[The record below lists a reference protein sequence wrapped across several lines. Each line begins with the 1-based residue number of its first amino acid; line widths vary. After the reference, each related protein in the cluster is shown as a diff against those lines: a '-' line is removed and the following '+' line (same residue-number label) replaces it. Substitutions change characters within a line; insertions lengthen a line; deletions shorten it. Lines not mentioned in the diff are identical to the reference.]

1 MEIALTNTLTRRKER
16 FEPADPRRVTMYVCG
31 PTVYNTAHIGNA
43 RPPVVFDTLFRL
55 LRLTYGEGA
64 VIYARNYTDIDD
76 KIINAAIERG
86 VPIEAITRA
95 VEQQYEAD
103 MGALNVLMPTLRPRA
118 TENVP
123 AMITVIE
130 KLIARGVAY
139 VAPSGVYFSVA
150 ADEDYGKLSGRS
162 QDDLKAGARV
172 EGEDDKRAP
181 SDFALWKTTTKPGE
195 PSWEASFGAGRPGW
209 HIECSAMIEKELGSP
224 IDIHGGGID
233 LIFPHHENEIA
244 QSESAHGHK
253 LARVW
258 MHNGFLTMD
267 REKMSK
273 SIGNIITPRELLEQG
288 WQGETIRW
296 ALLSAHYRAPLD
308 WSDDLLRQ
316 AQASLDRLYGAVLR
330 LKHVAAADMAAPKAF
345 IEALADDLN
354 TPAAIAELSALV
366 TAANT
371 AKKPADQ
378 ANAKGELLAAARLL
392 GVLNDDPERWF
403 RATFGEQ
410 AAEIDALVAERVA
423 ARAAKNYAESD
434 RLRDELAVRGV
445 EVMDGPSGSTWRRKG

>member
-1 MEIALTNTLTRRKER
+1 MNIELTNTLTRRKEP
-16 FEPADPRRVTMYVCG
+16 FAPTDPARVTMYVCG

-55 LRLTYGEGA
+55 LRHVYGEHA

-76 KIINAAIERG
+76 KIINASIERG
-86 VPIEAITRA
+86 VPIEVITRA

-123 AMITVIE
+123 AMIAVIE
-130 KLIARGVAY
+130 KLIERGAAY
-139 VAPSGVYFSVA
+139 VVPSGVYFSVA
-150 ADEDYGKLSGRS
+150 ADEDYGRLSGRS

-172 EGEDDKRAP
+172 EGEDDKRSS
-181 SDFALWKTTTKPGE
+181 SDFALWKTTAKAGE
-195 PSWEASFGAGRPGW
+195 PAWEAPFGAGRPGW
-209 HIECSAMIEKELGSP
+209 HIECSAMIEEELGSP

-244 QSESAHGHK
+244 QSESAHGHA

-267 REKMSK
+267 KEKMSK

-330 LKHVAAADMAAPKAF
+330 LKDVAAANVEPPMAI
-345 IEALADDLN
+345 IEALSDDLN
-354 TPAAIAELSALV
+354 TPAAIAELSALA
-366 TAANT
+366 TAANI
-371 AKKPADQ
+371 AKKPAEM
-378 ANAKGELLAAARLL
+378 AKAKGELLAAASLF
-392 GVLNDDPERWF
+392 GVLQDDAENWF
-403 RATFGEQ
+403 RASFGEE
-410 AAEIDALVAERVA
+410 ASEIDRLVAERVA
-423 ARAAKNYAESD
+423 ARAAKDYAMSD
-434 RLRDELAVRGV
+434 KLRDALAARGV
-445 EVMDGPSGSTWRRKG
+445 EVMDSASGSTWRRKG

>member
-1 MEIALTNTLTRRKER
+1 
-16 FEPADPRRVTMYVCG
+16 MYVCG

-55 LRLTYGEGA
+55 LRHVYGEKA
-64 VIYARNYTDIDD
+64 VVYARNYTDIDD
-76 KIINAAIERG
+76 KIIAASIERG

-95 VEQQYEAD
+95 VEEQYEAD
-103 MGALNVLMPTLRPRA
+103 MGALNVLTPTLRPRA

-123 AMITVIE
+123 AMVAVIE
-130 KLIARGVAY
+130 KLIAKGAAY
-139 VAPSGVYFSVA
+139 AVPSGVYFSVA

-172 EGEDDKRAP
+172 DGEDDKRSP
-181 SDFALWKTTTKPGE
+181 SDFALWKTTKPGE
-195 PSWEASFGAGRPGW
+195 PSWDAPFGAGRPGW
-209 HIECSAMIEKELGSP
+209 HIECSAMIEEELGSP

-244 QSESAHGHK
+244 QSESAHGHP
-253 LARVW
+253 LAGVW

-267 REKMSK
+267 KEKMSK

-308 WSDDLLRQ
+308 WSDDLLKQ

-330 LKHVAAADMAAPKAF
+330 LKDVQAAQVEAPAA
-345 IEALADDLN
+345 IVEALADDLN
-354 TPAAIAELSALV
+354 TPAAIAELSALA
-366 TAANT
+366 TAANI
-371 AKKPADQ
+371 AKKPAEQ
-378 ANAKGELLAAARLL
+378 AKAKAELLAAAKLFGIL
-392 GVLNDDPERWF
+392 QSDPEHWF
-403 RATFGEQ
+403 RASFGDE
-410 AAEIDALVAERVA
+410 ATEIDRLVAERVA
-423 ARAAKNYAESD
+423 ARAAKDYALSD
-434 RLRDELAVRGV
+434 KLRDDLAARGV
-445 EVMDGPSGSTWRRKG
+445 EVMDSATGSTWRRKG